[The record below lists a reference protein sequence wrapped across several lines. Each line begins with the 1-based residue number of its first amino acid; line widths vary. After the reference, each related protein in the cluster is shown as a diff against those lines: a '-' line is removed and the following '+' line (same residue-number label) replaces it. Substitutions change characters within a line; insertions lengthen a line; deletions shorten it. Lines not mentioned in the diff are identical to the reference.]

1 MIKDQRILVI
11 DIVKCKPIYQFST
24 CFKSIAE
31 NLGINNKSTIS
42 SNDEINAIIK
52 KLENHPSIRKMKES
66 SKSDHIFSFSFDEK
80 SDFLKEID
88 VLDCSKAHQE
98 MKFLLKRKP

>member
-1 MIKDQRILVI
+1 M
-11 DIVKCKPIYQFST
+11 KCKPIYQVST

-31 NLGINNKSTIS
+31 KLGINNKSAIS
-42 SNDEINAIIK
+42 SNDEINAIIR
-52 KLENHPSIRKMKES
+52 KLENHPSIWKMKEG

-80 SDFLKEID
+80 SDFLKESD

-98 MKFLLKRKP
+98 MKFLLKRKPWYLFWLY